1 MRIAEAAA
9 AQLASRTGNDE
20 PITAEEMVRLLA
32 RIARTGPPAVRLRA
46 IEMLGARMGL
56 FQEAPDA
63 RSALTDEERAQHI
76 TVILERLRIRREM
89 DQAAGGAPASF
100 PPGNQ

>member
-32 RIARTGPPAVRLRA
+32 RIARTGPPAVRLRV

-56 FQEAPDA
+56 FQEAVVCQNPVPRLD
-63 RSALTDEERAQHI
+63 DEP
-76 TVILERLRIRREM
+76 
-89 DQAAGGAPASF
+89 AAWEPWRQCSS
-100 PPGNQ
+100 